1 MTARIT
7 REEAEGMFRNMLD
20 STGEYKN
27 DDCSQWHFGK
37 CEFYK
42 IMDAIYGPKEMSIE
56 EARATLDDFFTI
68 KPGHSYHIKPNSR
81 EAKAMWVLM
90 GGGK

>member
-1 MTARIT
+1 
-7 REEAEGMFRNMLD
+7 
-20 STGEYKN
+20 
-27 DDCSQWHFGK
+27 
-37 CEFYK
+37 
-42 IMDAIYGPKEMSIE
+42 MDAIYGPKEMSIE